1 MAISAAPCGPGAA
14 ESRDTKMK
22 MLDIPGLRRL
32 SADVW
37 TAGQPDTEQL
47 REASDAGLKSVISLC
62 PAGEC
67 GWDEKR
73 EAESLGLR
81 HHSLPVGAACDL
93 SEEASRRLHDLLE
106 ACEKPVLVHCG
117 SGNRV
122 GALFALRAFYVHGL
136 AAEDA
141 VARGRAAG
149 LAGLETAVRALF
161 DS

>member
-1 MAISAAPCGPGAA
+1 
-14 ESRDTKMK
+14 MK
-22 MLDIPGLRRL
+22 MPEIPGLRSL

-37 TAGQPDTEQL
+37 TAGQPDAKQL
-47 REASDAGLKSVISLC
+47 REARAAGLKSVISLC

-67 GWDEKR
+67 GWNEKL

-81 HHSLPVGAACDL
+81 HLSLPVGAACDL

-106 ACEKPVLVHCG
+106 TCEKPVLVHCG
-117 SGNRV
+117 SSNRV

-136 AAEDA
+136 APEDA

-149 LAGLETAVRALF
+149 LAGLETAVRAMI